1 MKALALKTWMRID
14 SQHPLYKH
22 LASVVLPLAGIDLKD
37 PHIETAP
44 LSDRQAVYL
53 FKELKSRNHFVGK
66 HFGFRYQ
73 LSEQE
78 CRNVLNKEFLNL
90 CAIRAKGFSDYP
102 NRVVRPYTKNEEM
115 DYLLVQDYIRGHDL
129 DYYIIKAA
137 YSGQHEQLLRKLAGL
152 AYFLFMLHQTTT
164 SDHSVC
170 IKNSSG
176 YFRSIIECLK
186 GQGIIDEKVSL
197 EFEHLFNVWE
207 RSDKMQQDI
216 SVWVHGDVTPT
227 NFFFHPED
235 GITAIDL
242 ERMQLADRVYDI
254 GFLCAELKHH
264 FALRLLNA
272 NLAERFITHFLH
284 AYCEN
289 FSDPYS
295 EFKSIAERNP
305 FYMALGE
312 MRIARNSYLPQNHRS
327 WLVEEAYRCLTY

>member
-1 MKALALKTWMRID
+1 MKALALKTRTRID
-14 SQHPLYKH
+14 PQHPLYKH
-22 LASVVLPLAGIDLKD
+22 FASVVLPLAGIELKE
-37 PHIETAP
+37 PHIETSR
-44 LSDRQAVYL
+44 LSNRQAIYL
-53 FKELKSRNHFVGK
+53 FKELKSQNHFVGK
-66 HFGFRYQ
+66 YFGFRYQ

-90 CAIRAKGFSDYP
+90 YAIRAKGFSDHP

-115 DYLLVQDYIRGHDL
+115 DYLLVEDYVRGHDL
-129 DYYIIKAA
+129 DYYIIKAV
-137 YSGQHEQLLRKLAGL
+137 YSGQHERLLRKLTGL

-176 YFRSIIECLK
+176 YFRSIIQCLK

-207 RSDKMQQDI
+207 RSDKMERDI

-242 ERMQLADRVYDI
+242 ERMHLADRVYDI

-264 FALRLLNA
+264 FALRLLDA

-289 FSDPYS
+289 FPDPYS
-295 EFKSIAERNP
+295 EFKRITERNP
-305 FYMALGE
+305 FYMAMGE
-312 MRIARNSYLPQNHRS
+312 MRIARNSYLSQNHRS
-327 WLVEEAYRCLTY
+327 WLVKEAYRCLKC

>member
-37 PHIETAP
+37 PHIETTP

-129 DYYIIKAA
+129 DYYISKAA
-137 YSGQHEQLLRKLAGL
+137 YSGQHERLLRKLAGL

-284 AYCEN
+284 AYCEV
-289 FSDPYS
+289 FSDPNAVFVKIS
-295 EFKSIAERNP
+295 ERNP

-312 MRIARNSYLPQNHRS
+312 IRIVRNSWLPQKHRV
-327 WLVEEAYRCLTY
+327 WLIEEALRCLKH